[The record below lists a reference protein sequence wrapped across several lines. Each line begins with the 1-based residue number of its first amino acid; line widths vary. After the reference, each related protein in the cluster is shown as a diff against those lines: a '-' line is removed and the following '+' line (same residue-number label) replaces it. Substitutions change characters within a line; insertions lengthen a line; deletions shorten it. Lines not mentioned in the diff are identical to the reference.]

1 MLYCTNKVISKET
14 NLLGWIGIFF
24 KLQLGENTKMC
35 WIRCGIYRGLVVC
48 HVVLCHQFSTPFI
61 LTTNNLFYNPCYTLN
76 TTKKKTTSFV
86 LVSHIS
92 FIFIDGLFESR
103 QKKRHPNKRL
113 LIMINLNS
121 KDKS

>member
-76 TTKKKTTSFV
+76 TTKKKKHLLSWYLTF
-86 LVSHIS
+86 L
-92 FIFIDGLFESR
+92 LFLLMASLNPDK
-103 QKKRHPNKRL
+103 KKRHSNKRL